1 MKSLLDNYCIWCKI
15 TTFLL
20 DNYQKRLFFGL
31 FYDLEVWDFIL
42 IFAPNPRG
50 HSSICK
56 PKTVRFIPTRLKLD
70 LTFGQL
76 TISCQ
81 KAANQRGKEFLFDY
95 RLYLRK
101 CSWGRKITIK
111 MQIPLGAGTDV
122 QIRTRKNRIIWGQY
136 VEPNI
141 SKPIRETHE
150 QR

>member
-1 MKSLLDNYCIWCKI
+1 MNFSEYNLNLIYYGNSLDFVEWIK
-15 TTFLL
+15 
-20 DNYQKRLFFGL
+20 QK
-31 FYDLEVWDFIL
+31 
-42 IFAPNPRG
+42 N
-50 HSSICK
+50 
-56 PKTVRFIPTRLKLD
+56 LD

-111 MQIPLGAGTDV
+111 MQIPLGAGTGV